1 MAVGEHELAVVLQA
15 SLEHAKELLETDG
28 GFLPFGTR
36 AGLDG
41 AVEFL
46 EVQGGSGGE
55 AIDALYRRLAGL
67 LAEDARKRQI
77 LVAAMVA
84 NASLPGDAP
93 LTAISVQVEAER
105 FCRSITVPYRIE
117 SGSVRLG
124 EMIPE
129 EADPLVFAS

>member
-1 MAVGEHELAVVLQA
+1 MVIGEHELAVVLQA
-15 SLEHAKELLETDG
+15 SIEHAKELLETDG

-55 AIDALYRRLAGL
+55 TIDALYRRLAGL
-67 LAEDARKRQI
+67 LADQAGQCEI
-77 LVAAMVA
+77 LAAAMVA
-84 NASLPGDAP
+84 NASLPGDPP
-93 LTAISVQVEAER
+93 LTVISVQVEASD
-105 FCRSITVPYRIE
+105 FCRSITVPYRVE
-117 SGSVRLG
+117 SGAVRLG

-129 EADPLVFAS
+129 EADPLVFAG